1 MRPAGVL
8 LIVIAFLSYAL
19 LTLRDKHAAIRSLRD
34 VSAALE
40 LLYGE
45 LEMHETPLPE
55 AIARS
60 VRYSRGDGKN
70 LFQNLTVLLL
80 RLGEESFADLWSKAV
95 SQSCRQLPA
104 SALDELARLGLSLGR
119 YELSTQLR
127 EMRGCIALLCRTREE
142 GERSFPSER
151 RLWLGLCAAAG
162 CFLAILMI

>member
-8 LIVIAFLSYAL
+8 LIVLAFLSYAL
-19 LTLRDKHAAIRSLRD
+19 LTLRDKRAAIRSLRD

-40 LLYGE
+40 LLYAE
-45 LEMHETPLPE
+45 LEMHATPLPE

-60 VRYSRGDGKN
+60 ARYSRGNGKA

-95 SQSCRQLPA
+95 SQSCRQLPSA
-104 SALDELARLGLSLGR
+104 ALDELARLGLSLGR
-119 YELSTQLR
+119 YELSAQLR
-127 EMRGCIALLCRTREE
+127 DIRGCIALLCRTREE
-142 GERSFPSER
+142 RARSYPSER
-151 RLWLGLCAAAG
+151 RLWLGLSAAAG

>member
-1 MRPAGVL
+1 MKLVGIA
-8 LIVIAFLSYAL
+8 LIIMAFLTYAL
-19 LTLRDKHAAIRSLRD
+19 LTLRDKRAAIHCLRD

-45 LEMHETPLPE
+45 LEMHAAPLPE
-55 AIARS
+55 AIARAAHF
-60 VRYSRGDGKN
+60 SRGAGKA

-80 RLGEESFADLWSKAV
+80 RLGEESFADLWRKAV
-95 SQSCRQLPA
+95 QQSCRQLPPP
-104 SALDELARLGLSLGR
+104 SRDEIERLGVSLGR

-127 EMRGCIALLCRTREE
+127 ELRSCISSLCRSREE